1 MTGTVGDG
9 VPAPRGEVPRLAGHA
24 GTSPAG
30 AAPTARA
37 LTYAGD
43 SAEEAAAAKEAGTQ
57 AEKSKRTVRCPCPGA
72 ASGRDR
78 RRLNI

>member
-9 VPAPRGEVPRLAGHA
+9 VPAPRGEVPRLTGHA
-24 GTSPAG
+24 GASPAG

-37 LTYAGD
+37 LTCAGD
-43 SAEEAAAAKEAGTQ
+43 SAEAAAKEAGTQ

-72 ASGRDR
+72 APGRDR